1 MANYICNDLTPNK
14 VPSCASASRTSTN
27 ECGEQNSPY
36 NGAGRGAGP
45 PPPVTLAPNFLPP
58 LPPPPHAMGLPP
70 IFHPGSL
77 QSTDGDRGKSWLR
90 VAAQCQAGR
99 RGTLAGASQAQRE
112 PTIPAEAEGSLSWDA
127 ADKPALGRSPAHQH
141 RPNHAVCSSSSS
153 LTSCSMMQ
161 RAPSARTASSVCW
174 WSLICANGCRRSPEP
189 SSARMDEA
197 HRLCRVLFH
206 GRMTRLS
213 TEGSRVNR
221 PIHSKREVTLAAL
234 GGGLAA

>member
-1 MANYICNDLTPNK
+1 MDL
-14 VPSCASASRTSTN
+14 
-27 ECGEQNSPY
+27 
-36 NGAGRGAGP
+36 
-45 PPPVTLAPNFLPP
+45 LL
-58 LPPPPHAMGLPP
+58 

-77 QSTDGDRGKSWLR
+77 QSTDGDGGKSWLR
-90 VAAQCQAGR
+90 GAAQCQAGR

-112 PTIPAEAEGSLSWDA
+112 PGIPASGSLSWDA
-127 ADKPALGRSPAHQH
+127 ADNPALGRSPAHQH
-141 RPNHAVCSSSSS
+141 LPNHALCSSSSS

-174 WSLICANGCRRSPEP
+174 WSLIRANGCRRSPEP
-189 SSARMDEA
+189 SSARMDEV

-206 GRMTRLS
+206 GIMTRPS
-213 TEGSRVNR
+213 TEGSLVNR